1 MQRQSSISYFVIMV
15 DYGRDT
21 SKVHGLEAVVS
32 PEMTFNGAVEKVRA
46 VLGDGHDIAFAH
58 EITVAAGG
66 SSHVSDVKD
75 ELINRA
81 NDLRLEAAE

>member
-1 MQRQSSISYFVIMV
+1 MATTHTYFVIMV

-32 PEMTFNGAVEKVRA
+32 PEMTFRGAVDKVREII
-46 VLGDGHDIAFAH
+46 GDGHEIAFAH
-58 EITVAAGG
+58 EITVSSGG
-66 SSHVSDVKD
+66 SFHVMDVKD

-81 NDLRLEAAE
+81 NDARVYGEAAE